1 LEARHA
7 VDGLD
12 TALDDET
19 VATVRLLVSELVTN
33 SVRHG
38 RPDESGHI
46 ELSLSAT
53 RDSVRVEVADVGAG
67 FTPRPRVE
75 GQDEASGWGL
85 HLVDALSHRWGTER
99 ERGMLIWFEIDSP
112 SVAPRPDL
120 AGAQITLSSP
130 AASDATSARKALESE
145 TR

>member
-1 LEARHA
+1 M
-7 VDGLD
+7 DGLD

-38 RPDESGHI
+38 RADESGHI

-99 ERGMLIWFEIDSP
+99 ERGMLVWFEIDRR
-112 SVAPRPDL
+112 SVV
-120 AGAQITLSSP
+120 S
-130 AASDATSARKALESE
+130 AA
-145 TR
+145 